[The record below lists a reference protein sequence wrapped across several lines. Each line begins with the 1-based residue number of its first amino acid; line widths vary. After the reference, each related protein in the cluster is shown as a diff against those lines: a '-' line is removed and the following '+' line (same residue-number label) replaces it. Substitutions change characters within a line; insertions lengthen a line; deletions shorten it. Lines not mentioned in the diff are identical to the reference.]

1 MKELKFEKPNV
12 EVKISEDNKT
22 IEYLIKP
29 LARGFGITL
38 GNTLRRVLLSSVPGA
53 AIVNV
58 KIDGVEHEYSTIEG
72 IYEDVMGIVLNLK
85 QVVFKVDSNDP
96 NFEQKLEL
104 YATGPMV
111 VKASDFNRVTGVQVI
126 NPDQTIATLNDK
138 GNLSMEVT
146 VRRGIGYV
154 SADENKEFS
163 RNQIGIIPVD
173 SLFSPVKRV
182 SYTIDK
188 IRGDDD
194 ALNMKVET
202 NGAIEGTEV
211 IPVAAKMLTDYLNAI
226 VEISEVAIQE
236 DFIKEQEVEPVNEVL
251 EMPIDKL
258 DLPVRLYNSLKRAGI
273 LTVSQVVNLTEEEIM
288 RLRGLGRK
296 SFKELK
302 VKLEELDLAVA
313 HSPIMDYDN
322 TNEEEEE

>member
-22 IEYLIKP
+22 IDYLIKP

-58 KIDGVEHEYSTIEG
+58 RIDGVEHEYSTIEG
-72 IYEDVMGIVLNLK
+72 VYEDVMGIVLNLK
-85 QVVFKVDSNDP
+85 QVVFNTDSVDP
-96 NFEQKLEL
+96 NYEQKLEL
-104 YATGPMV
+104 YAQGPITV
-111 VKASDFNRVTGVQVI
+111 TAGDFNRVTGLEVV
-126 NPDQTIATLNDK
+126 NPDQVIATLNDK
-138 GNLSMEVT
+138 GTISMEVT

-154 SADENKEFS
+154 SAVENKEFS
-163 RNQIGIIPVD
+163 NNQVGIIPID

-182 SYTIDK
+182 SYNIDK

-211 IPVAAKMLTDYLNAI
+211 LPIAAKMLTDYLNAI
-226 VEISEVAIQE
+226 VEISEVAINE
-236 DFIKEQEVEPVNEVL
+236 DFIKEQQIEPVNEIL

-273 LTVSQVVNLTEEEIM
+273 VTVSEVVNKTEEEIM

-296 SFKELK
+296 SYKELK
-302 VKLEELDLAVA
+302 VKLDELDLAVA
-313 HSPIMDYDN
+313 HSPIMDYDDI
-322 TNEEEEE
+322 NEEEE

>member
-22 IEYLIKP
+22 IDYLIKP

-58 KIDGVEHEYSTIEG
+58 KIDGVDHEYSTIDG
-72 IYEDVMGIVLNLK
+72 VYEDVMGIVLNLK
-85 QVVFKVDSNDP
+85 QVVFTTDSVDP
-96 NFEQKLEL
+96 NYEQKLEL
-104 YATGPMV
+104 YATGPMI
-111 VKASDFNRVTGVQVI
+111 VKASDFNRVTGLEVV
-126 NPDQTIATLNDK
+126 NPDQVIATLNDK
-138 GNLSMEVT
+138 GTISMEVT

-154 SADENKEFS
+154 SAVENKAFS
-163 RNQIGIIPVD
+163 NNQIGIIPID

-182 SYTIDK
+182 SYHIDK

-211 IPVAAKMLTDYLNAI
+211 LPIAAKMLIDYLNAI
-226 VEISEVAIQE
+226 VEISEVAINE
-236 DFIKEQEVEPVNEVL
+236 DFIKEQQIEPVNEIL

-273 LTVSQVVNLTEEEIM
+273 VTVSEVVNKTEEEIM

-296 SFKELK
+296 SYKELK
-302 VKLEELDLAVA
+302 VKLDELDLTVA
-313 HSPIMDYDN
+313 HSQVMDYDDI
-322 TNEEEEE
+322 NEEEE

>member
-22 IEYLIKP
+22 IDYLIKP

-72 IYEDVMGIVLNLK
+72 VYEDVMGIVLNLK
-85 QVVFKVDSNDP
+85 QVVFNTDSVDP
-96 NFEQKLEL
+96 NYEQKLEL
-104 YATGPMV
+104 YAQGPITV
-111 VKASDFNRVTGVQVI
+111 TAGDFNRVTGLEVV
-126 NPDQTIATLNDK
+126 NPDQVIATLNDK
-138 GNLSMEVT
+138 GTISMEVT

-154 SADENKEFS
+154 SAVENKEFS
-163 RNQIGIIPVD
+163 NNQVGIIPID

-182 SYTIDK
+182 SYNIDK

-211 IPVAAKMLTDYLNAI
+211 LPIAAKMLTDYLNAI
-226 VEISEVAIQE
+226 VEISEVAINE
-236 DFIKEQEVEPVNEVL
+236 DFIKEQQIEPVNEIL

-273 LTVSQVVNLTEEEIM
+273 VTVSEVVNKTEEEIM

-296 SFKELK
+296 SYKELK
-302 VKLEELDLAVA
+302 VKLDELDLAVA
-313 HSPIMDYDN
+313 HSPIMDYDDI
-322 TNEEEEE
+322 NEEEE